1 MYIENDS
8 CNVKYMYHCI
18 CGFILKRNLD
28 KGESTYD
35 VRAGNVYAQYAS
47 ACTIYIYIPKRCLH
61 GTHSK
66 CACIHVHSSRKSVFK
81 LLVPSKNKPTLYMHI
96 SYKLFLYIQLEFH
109 HWTTSSPPTEAAL
122 AGNVVS
128 LKKVDDLHTATTVE
142 EGFLP

>member
-1 MYIENDS
+1 MDS
-8 CNVKYMYHCI
+8 FLNETLTKVKVH
-18 CGFILKRNLD
+18 
-28 KGESTYD
+28 TT
-35 VRAGNVYAQYAS
+35 YAQEM
-47 ACTIYIYIPKRCLH
+47 CTRNMHLHVLYIYIPKRCLH